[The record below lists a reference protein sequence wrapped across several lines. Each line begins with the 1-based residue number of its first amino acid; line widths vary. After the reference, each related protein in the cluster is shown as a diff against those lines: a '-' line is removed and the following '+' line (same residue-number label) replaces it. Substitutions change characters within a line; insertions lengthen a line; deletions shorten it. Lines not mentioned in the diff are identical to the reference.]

1 MVQTQRRRVGGGGH
15 GFSRADES
23 RVEFAQNDHGVKV
36 VVRTNAHLVG
46 MVVGSFGH
54 SSYRPHVVPIE
65 VSETMSQPVVEEEI

>member
-1 MVQTQRRRVGGGGH
+1 MRCFLRGRGVPGRRT
-15 GFSRADES
+15 RA
-23 RVEFAQNDHGVKV
+23 G
-36 VVRTNAHLVG
+36 NAHLLG